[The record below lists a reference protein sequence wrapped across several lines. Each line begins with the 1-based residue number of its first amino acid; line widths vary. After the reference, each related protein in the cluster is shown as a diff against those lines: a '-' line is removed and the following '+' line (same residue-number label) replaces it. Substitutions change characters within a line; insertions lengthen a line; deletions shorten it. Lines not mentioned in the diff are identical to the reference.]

1 MFGDGS
7 AAGTAAAVEDVS
19 LADAVVVSAATA
31 CTRAEWPVD
40 DEATAGALL
49 AAAADA
55 LRELR
60 FPSDE
65 LAALVRAEW
74 AVAFFAV
81 DESVAVE
88 DADPLSELADAV
100 LPAPELAPV
109 SA

>member
-1 MFGDGS
+1 VS
-7 AAGTAAAVEDVS
+7 TTAA
-19 LADAVVVSAATA
+19 
-31 CTRAEWPVD
+31 
-40 DEATAGALL
+40 AGALL

-60 FPSDE
+60 FPPDE
-65 LAALVRAEW
+65 LAALLRAEW
-74 AVAFFAV
+74 AVAFAV